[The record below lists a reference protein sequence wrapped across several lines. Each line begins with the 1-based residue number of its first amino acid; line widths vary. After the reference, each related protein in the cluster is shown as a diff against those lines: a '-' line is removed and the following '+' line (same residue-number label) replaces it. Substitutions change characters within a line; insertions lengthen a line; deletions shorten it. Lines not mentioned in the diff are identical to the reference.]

1 MPTWIVVE
9 DEPDLYKVVSALCGM
24 MGVQSA
30 GFASGEEVMT
40 WIRQV
45 DNNQYSGPLPQLA
58 LIDIR
63 LPGAI
68 DGVKVGARLRRS
80 PVLGDIAIVLMTAF
94 HLSPRY
100 EHDALKKSGADTL
113 LYKPLP
119 NPAAFRAI
127 ADEALSR
134 RRWAGD

>member
-9 DEPDLYKVVSALCGM
+9 DEPDLYKVVSALCDM

-30 GFASGEEVMT
+30 GFASGEEIVA

-45 DNNQYSGPLPQLA
+45 DESEYQGQLPQLA

-63 LPGAI
+63 LPGKI

-80 PVLGDIAIVLMTAF
+80 PVLGDIAIILMTAF
-94 HLSPRY
+94 HLSPRQ
-100 EHDALKKSGADTL
+100 EKDAIKKSGADL
-113 LYKPLP
+113 LFYKPLP
-119 NPAAFRAI
+119 GPAAFRAMV
-127 ADEALSR
+127 DKVMNQRLLEE
-134 RRWAGD
+134 